1 MFILFWRSAW
11 RRFGWENTYLFLF
24 LFIKIWGSDKLIK
37 IDLNKCRIYKKNQTK
52 LFSTI
57 WFFSITNCFFVPR
70 IYWGQDIS
78 FTFWFTLSKLPNF
91 RKEMHKESSALYISL
106 LAPSFGSLR
115 TLCALYLPCLLL
127 WLAKHFVCFICIA
140 CLCGLLSTL
149 CALFALLAFVAC

>member
-37 IDLNKCRIYKKNQTK
+37 IDLNNCRIYKKNQTK

-57 WFFSITNCFFVPR
+57 WFFSITNCFLC
-70 IYWGQDIS
+70 Q
-78 FTFWFTLSKLPNF
+78 
-91 RKEMHKESSALYISL
+91 ESTEGKISL
-106 LAPSFGSLR
+106 SPFDLLYQSCQISGRKCIRNLQPYIFHCLPLPLARLGVCVR
-115 TLCALYLPCLLL
+115 YICL
-127 WLAKHFVCFICIA
+127 ACF
-140 CLCGLLSTL
+140 CGLLSTL